1 MNIEKLSAVTHYLE
15 GLDKTIVTQNR
26 ALIAEFIDK
35 VVLVDAKKTTPKA
48 TSKPY
53 KLDLSGVKAVVQ
65 QQAMPILHLPTFTA
79 PQATPAPITLPK
91 FEATPVQAAV
101 FVSNDKPVEQIPIT
115 PKKRNGNGHK
125 VLKVRS
131 LTPEE
136 RDHIAAEFLSLNGQ
150 IEEDLCT
157 IIRDD
162 LNAAGDGLVSPF
174 QVTGFVT
181 LCHSYVAKGKMILAD
196 YAAYESFLKA
206 KKNALWQRYNAQWA
220 RDLRSK

>member
-15 GLDKTIVTQNR
+15 SLDKATVNQNK

-35 VVLVDAKKTTPKA
+35 VVLVDAKKTTPSTKE
-48 TSKPY
+48 PF

-65 QQAMPILHLPTFTA
+65 QQTMPILHLPTFTA
-79 PQATPAPITLPK
+79 PQAAPIAIVLPK
-91 FEATPVQAAV
+91 FEAPVAEAL
-101 FVSNDKPVEQIPIT
+101 PA

-125 VLKVRS
+125 SLKVRS

-162 LNAAGDGLVSPF
+162 LNAIGDGLVSPF
-174 QVTGFVT
+174 QVTGFIT
-181 LCHSYVAKGKMILAD
+181 LCHSYVAKGKMILSN
-196 YAAYESFLKA
+196 YAAYEAFLQS
-206 KKNALWQRYNAQWA
+206 KKNALWMRYNAQWA

>member
-15 GLDKTIVTQNR
+15 GLDKSIVNQNR

-35 VVLVDAKKTTPKA
+35 VVLVDAKKTTPTAKA
-48 TSKPY
+48 PKPY

-65 QQAMPILHLPTFTA
+65 QQALPILHLPTFTA
-79 PQATPAPITLPK
+79 PQAAPAIVLPK
-91 FEATPVQAAV
+91 FEAPVQATV
-101 FVSNDKPVEQIPIT
+101 FVSNEKPVEQIPIA

-136 RDHIAAEFLSLNGQ
+136 RDHIAAEFMSLNGQ

-174 QVTGFVT
+174 QVTGFIT

-196 YAAYESFLKA
+196 YAAYESFLQS
-206 KKNALWQRYNAQWA
+206 KKSALWMRYNAQWA
-220 RDLRSK
+220 RDLRSKK